1 MGLSTDTDKSL
12 TEIVNDLHEEL
23 DLLRKELET
32 MRTSRD
38 KWKQM
43 AEFFANRM
51 VKKLGE

>member
-1 MGLSTDTDKSL
+1 MGLSTDGDKSL
-12 TEIVNDLHEEL
+12 TEIVNDLHEEI
-23 DLLRKELET
+23 DALRAEIKFL
-32 MRTSRD
+32 RASRD